1 MEKECPGAVQSF
13 FVTHLFVGAPRCG
26 KKWTT
31 RQSWPPQHLLLDRR
45 TSPGEAERGMLA
57 LIRIET
63 VLAVMVVLN
72 LIGLTIAAYI
82 ILRRK

>member
-1 MEKECPGAVQSF
+1 MFGA
-13 FVTHLFVGAPRCG
+13 
-26 KKWTT
+26 
-31 RQSWPPQHLLLDRR
+31 
-45 TSPGEAERGMLA
+45 
-57 LIRIET
+57 IRIET